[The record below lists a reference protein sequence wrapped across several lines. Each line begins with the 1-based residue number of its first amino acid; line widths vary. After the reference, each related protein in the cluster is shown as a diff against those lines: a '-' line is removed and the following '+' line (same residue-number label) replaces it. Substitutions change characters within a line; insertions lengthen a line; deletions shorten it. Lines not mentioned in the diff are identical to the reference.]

1 MDTWSHEPF
10 GNDDAADWACELEE
24 AKDLSPVE
32 AALDAVLENDGYVEA
47 PEATCAVAAVEVIAK
62 VLGRGT
68 QSDAYTESVDR
79 LGETAPRHAFA
90 CAAHQDTARARSH
103 SRRGI
108 GAQGALARR
117 RRRRMGSIA
126 GSAQDRRRY
135 PLSGFRF
142 AHHVTRPE
150 RLQRCRRDARHAG
163 KPRAATTGQRNA

>member
-1 MDTWSHEPF
+1 MGTWSHEPF
-10 GNDDAADWACELEE
+10 GNDDAADWAYELEE

-79 LGETAPRHAFA
+79 WVKQLRVMPS
-90 CAAHQDTARARSH
+90 CAAHQGTARARSH

-117 RRRRMGSIA
+117 RR
-126 GSAQDRRRY
+126 
-135 PLSGFRF
+135 
-142 AHHVTRPE
+142 
-150 RLQRCRRDARHAG
+150 
-163 KPRAATTGQRNA
+163 